1 MTTMQACDVY
11 CLPSYGEPY
20 GMTAL
25 EAMACARPVV
35 ATAAGGLQHLVPSD
49 GGRKVPP
56 GDGATLAEALRE
68 LLSDPQLRRAM
79 GERNRAEIERRFA
92 WSRVGERLEAIYAEV
107 VSGGVGAERRRNS

>member
-1 MTTMQACDVY
+1 
-11 CLPSYGEPY
+11 
-20 GMTAL
+20 MTAL

-35 ATAAGGLQHLVPSD
+35 ATAAGGLQHLVPGD

-56 GDGATLAEALRE
+56 GDSAALAGALRE

-79 GERNRAEIERRFA
+79 GERNRAEIEWRFS

-107 VSGGVGAERRRNS
+107 VSAAR